1 MSCAVCGF
9 EIKIAN
15 FGEVLEQ
22 LIKSL
27 PAVLRAT
34 ENSDEVY
41 GAACVAAWNHCV
53 GDNLRSNAVAMSY
66 ADNRLTVAVADAIWQ
81 RQLRPMSDQLI
92 YRLNSILG
100 RGLVHSIEFKVA
112 PDVVAIALR
121 KRYSETKERSLA
133 DLPPDIISAAGNI
146 EDTRL
151 RRAFL
156 NAANSCLERLKE
168 RDREK

>member
-1 MSCAVCGF
+1 M
-9 EIKIAN
+9 
-15 FGEVLEQ
+15 EQ

-27 PAVLRAT
+27 PAVLRAA

-53 GDNLRSNAVAMSY
+53 GDNLRSNAVAMHY
-66 ADNRLTVAVADAIWQ
+66 ANNRLTVAVADAIWQ

-92 YRLNSILG
+92 YRINSILG
-100 RGLVHSIEFKVA
+100 RGLVQTIEFKLA
-112 PDVVAIALR
+112 PEVVAMALR
-121 KRYSETKERSLA
+121 KRYAEKKERSLA
-133 DLPPDIISAAGNI
+133 GLPPEIIAAASNI
-146 EDTRL
+146 EDARL

-168 RDREK
+168 QNGREK